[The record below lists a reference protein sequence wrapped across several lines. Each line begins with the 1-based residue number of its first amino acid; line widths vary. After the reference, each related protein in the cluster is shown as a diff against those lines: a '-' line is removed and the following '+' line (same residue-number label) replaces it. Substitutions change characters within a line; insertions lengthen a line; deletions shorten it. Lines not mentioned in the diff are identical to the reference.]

1 MPRQSELDVGSQL
14 GPNSRP
20 QVSFSHEKE
29 VRWGAPDSV
38 RPDHIIGNVASIE
51 VKNYDVNKNAS
62 KLIYDVS
69 KQALKRVNHLP
80 EGMQQYVRIDAR
92 GQIISEKAKSD
103 IRLKIYNKTKGIVKP
118 SQIDFLETTEIK

>member
-20 QVSFSHEKE
+20 QVSFSYGKE

-80 EGMQQYVRIDAR
+80 EGMQQYVRIDTR
-92 GQIISEKAKSD
+92 GQIISE
-103 IRLKIYNKTKGIVKP
+103 
-118 SQIDFLETTEIK
+118 EIKIKIRNKIEQKTNGVVKKEQIRFITE